1 MKTEIKFAS
10 CALIIAPTRMFT
22 GDSQH
27 QGGRGIPLQGRPS
40 VQKSAHSATGY
51 SETENFYSRTNQT
64 TRILWS
70 LFAEECGVALWRLLI
85 SLYCNGQLI
94 NGAIG
99 NLGYDRDMPY
109 ILEHLTSLRQEITD
123 LRNMN
128 AKSAARSADSQI
140 DQSAVEMRANRLAEI
155 KKELSQMLNRPED
168 PRVWW
173 EKGGRRNRVA

>member
-1 MKTEIKFAS
+1 MMPRDRKFIPAEIP
-10 CALIIAPTRMFT
+10 CT
-22 GDSQH
+22 GPNSSAK
-27 QGGRGIPLQGRPS
+27 RLRKILVVACLS
-40 VQKSAHSATGY
+40 VSIATG
-51 SETENFYSRTNQT
+51 N
-64 TRILWS
+64 
-70 LFAEECGVALWRLLI
+70 
-85 SLYCNGQLI
+85 LI

-99 NLGYDRDMPY
+99 NLGYDRNMPY

-128 AKSAARSADSQI
+128 AQSAARTTDSQI
-140 DQSAVEMRANRLAEI
+140 DQSAVEMRANRLVEI

>member
-1 MKTEIKFAS
+1 
-10 CALIIAPTRMFT
+10 
-22 GDSQH
+22 
-27 QGGRGIPLQGRPS
+27 
-40 VQKSAHSATGY
+40 VQKSAHSATAY
-51 SETENFYSRTNQT
+51 SETENFYSRRNPQRNTA
-64 TRILWS
+64 
-70 LFAEECGVALWRLLI
+70 LFRKETPQNPRRWLLV

-94 NGAIG
+94 NGAIR

-128 AKSAARSADSQI
+128 AKSAARSTDSQI